1 MNQMMHESLRSHFEG
16 FPPNAHPMAILSAMI
31 NAMSCYEP
39 GMMEIEDD
47 TTLER
52 AAARIISKVRTI
64 AAASYK
70 MSIGQP
76 LMYPASRLQILRK
89 LPAHDVF
96 DSLSRLC
103 ADPGSG
109 PRPESVPDPACRS

>member
-1 MNQMMHESLRSHFEG
+1 MRTRW
-16 FPPNAHPMAILSAMI
+16 PILSAMI

-39 GMMEIEDD
+39 EMMEIEDE

-52 AAARIISKVRTI
+52 AAARIISKVRTV

-76 LMYPASRLQILRK
+76 LMYRIPN
-89 LPAHDVF
+89 
-96 DSLSRLC
+96 
-103 ADPGSG
+103 
-109 PRPESVPDPACRS
+109 SVIATISCT